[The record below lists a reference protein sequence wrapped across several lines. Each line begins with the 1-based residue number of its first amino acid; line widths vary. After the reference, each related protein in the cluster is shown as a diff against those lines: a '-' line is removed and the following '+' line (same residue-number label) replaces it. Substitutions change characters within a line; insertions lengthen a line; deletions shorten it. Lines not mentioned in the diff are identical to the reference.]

1 MDEDECSPNPLV
13 VKGGPCMLK
22 STRPANCSSLEVPLM
37 CVCVHP
43 NQKLFNNLRTTDWI
57 KSLGQV
63 KMSLSDIKLLS
74 LWIISFVS
82 NWPILVV
89 PSFSNVSLLISRVV
103 IEVLYAILPVSSSTL
118 SNLLVGSFL
127 LVDSLLIL
135 LSLDHGVWKINIGST
150 TRTSFSSLRV
160 DSW

>member
-1 MDEDECSPNPLV
+1 M
-13 VKGGPCMLK
+13 
-22 STRPANCSSLEVPLM
+22 
-37 CVCVHP
+37 
-43 NQKLFNNLRTTDWI
+43 
-57 KSLGQV
+57 
-63 KMSLSDIKLLS
+63 
-74 LWIISFVS
+74 
-82 NWPILVV
+82 

-118 SNLLVGSFL
+118 FNLLVGSFL

-135 LSLDHGVWKINIGST
+135 LSLDRGVWKINIGST

>member
-1 MDEDECSPNPLV
+1 M
-13 VKGGPCMLK
+13 
-22 STRPANCSSLEVPLM
+22 
-37 CVCVHP
+37 
-43 NQKLFNNLRTTDWI
+43 
-57 KSLGQV
+57 
-63 KMSLSDIKLLS
+63 
-74 LWIISFVS
+74 
-82 NWPILVV
+82 

-135 LSLDHGVWKINIGST
+135 LSLDRGVWKINIGST